1 MKSLRMALAVV
12 LGVLSAGAA
21 SQTIYRWVDG
31 NGRVHYTSEKPP
43 EGAKGAALQSRISS
57 YSGTPVVSGKAPA
70 PSAAA
75 ARAEVKMYSTDW
87 CGYCRQARE
96 FFARSGIRYTELDI
110 EKSTSAHAE
119 YKSLGGRGVP
129 LIVVGDRRMSGFS
142 EARLAQ
148 MLKAA
153 GH

>member
-70 PSAAA
+70 PAAAA

-96 FFARSGIRYTELDI
+96 YFARNGIRYTEVDI
-110 EKSTSAHAE
+110 EKSAAARSE
-119 YKSLGGRGVP
+119 YDRLGGRGVP
-129 LIVVGDRRMSGFS
+129 VILVGAQRMNGFS
-142 EARLAQ
+142 EPSMSAL
-148 MLKAA
+148 LKSA
-153 GH
+153 GY

>member
-1 MKSLRMALAVV
+1 MRKLILGVVAALLAV
-12 LGVLSAGAA
+12 AA
-21 SQTIYRWVDG
+21 QAQEIYRWTDAK
-31 NGRVHYTSEKPP
+31 GRVHYSADKPP
-43 EGAKGAALQSRISS
+43 AGVKSS
-57 YSGTPVVSGKAPA
+57 VVEKRVSSIAGPAIVAGKPPA
-70 PSAAA
+70 VRAAA
-75 ARAEVKMYSTDW
+75 STRPLDVVMYATDW

-96 FFARSGIRYTELDI
+96 FFARTGIRYTELDI